1 MFRTPLL
8 AAATAVLLSGT
19 AFAQPANSGAASS
32 PPRDLSDGAPS
43 ASGGNQADSAA
54 GYDDRYDARDDDRA
68 APPDASRLGPR
79 TADADDRS
87 CDMFC
92 RRDAAAR
99 TGYTTPGEAARN
111 EQTRGT
117 IGGTLGGAAL
127 GAIIGGAAG
136 NAGTGAAIGAGAGLL
151 AGTAVGSDNAR
162 EAAADVRA
170 AYGRAYYDCMHEAGT
185 AQADAGYGDD
195 YDNMPP
201 PPPPGYVYGPPP
213 PPYPAYY
220 GYGPYGYPYYPYYYG
235 PSVGFSFGIGGGR
248 GWGGHRGGWRHR

>member
-8 AAATAVLLSGT
+8 AAMAAVLLSGT
-19 AFAQPANSGAASS
+19 AFAQPASS
-32 PPRDLSDGAPS
+32 PPRDLSDSARPAP
-43 ASGGNQADSAA
+43 
-54 GYDDRYDARDDDRA
+54 GYDNADDSG
-68 APPDASRLGPR
+68 PPDAGPDGDRAPPPDSRSYDRQPGPR
-79 TADADDRS
+79 TADADNRS
-87 CDMFC
+87 RDMFC

-111 EQTRGT
+111 EQSRGT
-117 IGGTLGGAAL
+117 IGGSQGDAAL

-136 NAGTGAAIGAGAGLL
+136 NACTGAAIGAGAGLL

-220 GYGPYGYPYYPYYYG
+220 GYAPYGYPYYPYYYG
-235 PSVGFSFGIGGGR
+235 PSVGFSFGFGGGRHWGGGR
-248 GWGGHRGGWRHR
+248 GWHHGHR